1 MTKTECWTVEELPRT
16 IVDAVRGHKLS
27 RSEQAGVLVRLDGRA
42 VKWSLSDE
50 DLSALAM
57 VWQAAGLPLEPLT
70 QPLVSTTAIPYLEA
84 FNESPNRPS
93 WELGFIAR
101 ADARPEQAG
110 AMIDEQKV
118 RDALRE
124 AIESGEVVP
133 RWPGLMVK
141 AKPHEVGCASGLVLT
156 AADLERLGLPVPK
169 RLDLMAPE
177 PSTQPVPMP
186 EAVAPAPAGA
196 DDEAKQKDTP
206 QLLNWKMRVQVA
218 AAERWERLRALN
230 TNPTV
235 SSILSDMVKWCR
247 ENEVCTDGG
256 ITPSEGYLRTH
267 VLGGKHWTPP
277 TLRR

>member
-1 MTKTECWTVEELPRT
+1 MPATWFLDDVPTELLGSPPSADLCAVLLRCDGRQCRPVAAADIEELVCRWN
-16 IVDAVRGHKLS
+16 
-27 RSEQAGVLVRLDGRA
+27 E
-42 VKWSLSDE
+42 
-50 DLSALAM
+50 
-57 VWQAAGLPLEPLT
+57 AGLPP
-70 QPLVSTTAIPYLEA
+70 IPKRVMRVPEWFQYLEA
-84 FNESPNRPS
+84 FNLRSDVNPG
-93 WELGFIAR
+93 WEVAVCPQT
-101 ADARPEQAG
+101 PEYFQ
-110 AMIDEQKV
+110 DL
-118 RDALRE
+118 DALEKRISAAVRAGDLVARCPRTGIE
-124 AIESGEVVP
+124 AAPEVALAF
-133 RWPGLMVK
+133 RGQF
-141 AKPHEVGCASGLVLT
+141 VLHQDAIDWLRAT
-156 AADLERLGLPVPK
+156 LRLGPPVPK
-169 RLDLMAPE
+169 QLDLMAPE
-177 PSTQPVPMP
+177 PSTQPEPSPVP